1 MLSCFLIEDFLENL
15 PGCIHGHCQISSR
28 LLTLANHCVYIYI
41 YIYIATNYPPKTLH
55 TPLYMPLTGRAPERW
70 LEDMYFDGE
79 RRQDL
84 TGEDITKLEQQII
97 QKITT
102 VWTVR
107 QGFSEGN
114 PEWSLVY
121 GLGVQ
126 ICKCYLFV
134 CMELV
139 YQLEGHRLTKVI
151 IEQECYASGI
161 DWFILSLF
169 I

>member
-1 MLSCFLIEDFLENL
+1 MHAFLFPDR
-15 PGCIHGHCQISSR
+15 R
-28 LLTLANHCVYIYI
+28 LLGKLARMYSWPLSDIIKIVDFGKSLCI

-102 VWTVR
+102 V
-107 QGFSEGN
+107 
-114 PEWSLVY
+114 
-121 GLGVQ
+121 
-126 ICKCYLFV
+126 
-134 CMELV
+134 
-139 YQLEGHRLTKVI
+139 
-151 IEQECYASGI
+151 
-161 DWFILSLF
+161 
-169 I
+169 

>member
-1 MLSCFLIEDFLENL
+1 MHAFLFPDR
-15 PGCIHGHCQISSR
+15 R
-28 LLTLANHCVYIYI
+28 LLGKLARMYSWPLSDIIKIVDFGKSLCI

-102 VWTVR
+102 ASAREILNDHWFMDWAFRYVNV
-107 QGFSEGN
+107 
-114 PEWSLVY
+114 
-121 GLGVQ
+121 
-126 ICKCYLFV
+126 IYLFAWSW
-134 CMELV
+134 
-139 YQLEGHRLTKVI
+139 YT
-151 IEQECYASGI
+151 S
-161 DWFILSLF
+161 
-169 I
+169 